1 MARPRPGLSTPLYN
15 IQIAFAGDVRQNV
28 YLYWQTSYRTVKAEF
43 DKWKRCALLNARIES
58 GVLLMRT
65 VDDAPEQVE
74 TFFLERTAPC
84 QTA

>member
-1 MARPRPGLSTPLYN
+1 MKALSIWQPRASL
-15 IQIAFAGDVRQNV
+15 IACGA
-28 YLYWQTSYRTVKAEF
+28 
-43 DKWKRCALLNARIES
+43 KRIKS
-58 GVLLMRT
+58 GVLLIRT